1 MKKILLVDND
11 RFILQVVKD
20 LLTNEGYQ
28 VWTAE
33 DGLSALDVL
42 EGFTPDAIFVDM
54 IMPNIDGKRL
64 CRILRKMDTLKET
77 CIFSLSATALEDL
90 GDIEALGVTAS
101 IAKGPLEQMA
111 HQILGVLGKSSTI
124 PGQPVEGKTL
134 RSDVIRQRGIT
145 RELLSSMKHF
155 EIILEQMHEGILES
169 ASDGRIVYANRG
181 ACILAGLP
189 EEDML
194 GRHFHNLFAKD
205 DRERL
210 WELFR
215 TGRETA
221 KQAFEKHPLTL
232 NGYLVTTAMHP
243 IPGCDAK
250 VIVILNNVSEQKRAE
265 KALKKSEEQYRLLFE
280 NANDAIFV
288 MQGGL
293 IKFPNRRAVELFG
306 IGSGNRSEVAF
317 LDRVHPEERNSVNEK
332 YQRALEGEEFPGG
345 YSFRIVNPAH
355 EELWVELNAVPIR
368 WEEKPAMLNFLRD
381 VTEKR
386 RLEAHFQQSQRM
398 ASIGTLAGGIAREF
412 NNLLM
417 VIQANASL
425 ILYKRDPG
433 GPEYERLK
441 NIEAFVQKGAEL
453 TKHLLNFAREE
464 KHRQEKHRPEPTN
477 INELVRRT
485 EELFVRSRKKMI
497 VHSIYQEGILTVD
510 VDPVQIEQVLMSLY
524 LNAWQAMPG
533 GGEVFLETKNTRL
546 GSEFVRVYGVDP
558 GSYVRISVRDT
569 GVGMDDK
576 TRERIFDPFFTTKT
590 VGQGVGLGLA
600 AAYGIIRNHGGIMDV
615 SSVKGEGSTFSIYLP
630 ASKQS
635 VSAEGDENRGQG
647 RRS

>member
-11 RFILQVVKD
+11 RFILEVVKD

-28 VWTAE
+28 VLTAE
-33 DGLSALDVL
+33 DGLSALDAL

-64 CRILRKMDTLKET
+64 CRILRKMENLKET

-111 HQILGVLGKSSTI
+111 NQILGVLGKSSTI
-124 PGQPVEGKTL
+124 PGQPAEGKTL

-155 EIILEQMHEGILES
+155 EIILEQMDEGILES

-181 ACILAGLP
+181 ACVLAGLP
-189 EEDML
+189 EEDIL
-194 GRHFHNLFAKD
+194 GRHFPNLFAKD
-205 DRERL
+205 DRVRI

-221 KQAFEKHPLTL
+221 KRASGEHPLTL
-232 NGYLVTTAMHP
+232 NGYLVTMDVHP

-250 VIVILNNVSEQKRAE
+250 VIVILNNVSDQKRAE
-265 KALKKSEEQYRLLFE
+265 RALKKSEEQYRLLFE

-288 MQGGL
+288 IQGGL

-306 IGSGNRSEVAF
+306 MDSGNRTEVAF
-317 LDRVHPEERNSVNEK
+317 LDRVHPEERNTVNEK
-332 YQRALEGEEFPGG
+332 YQRALEGEAFPGA
-345 YSFRIVNPAH
+345 YAFRIVNPAH

-368 WEEKPAMLNFLRD
+368 WEERPAMLNFLRD

-398 ASIGTLAGGIAREF
+398 ASIGTLAGGIAHEF

-453 TKHLLNFAREE
+453 TRHLLAFARE
-464 KHRQEKHRPEPTN
+464 EKHRPEPTN
-477 INELVRRT
+477 LNELVKRT
-485 EELFVRSRKKMI
+485 EELFVRSRKKI
-497 VHSIYQEGILTVD
+497 TVHSIYQEDILTVE

-546 GSEFVRVYGVDP
+546 GSEFVRAYGVEP
-558 GSYVRISVRDT
+558 GRYVSISVRDT

-630 ASKQS
+630 ASKQP
-635 VSAEGDENRGQG
+635 VPEERDENRTQG

>member
-11 RFILQVVKD
+11 RFILEVVKD
-20 LLTNEGYQ
+20 LLTNEGYE
-28 VWTAE
+28 VLTAQ

-64 CRILRKMDTLKET
+64 CRILRKMENLKGT

-111 HQILGVLGKSSTI
+111 NQILGVLGKSSTI
-124 PGQPVEGKTL
+124 PGQPSEGKTL
-134 RSDVIRQRGIT
+134 KSDVIRQRGIT

-155 EIILEQMHEGILES
+155 EIILEQMNEGILES
-169 ASDGRIVYANRG
+169 TSDGRIVYANRG
-181 ACILAGLP
+181 ACVLAGLA

-194 GRHFHNLFAKD
+194 GRHFPNLFAKD

-210 WELFR
+210 WELFK

-221 KQAFEKHPLTL
+221 KQASEEHPLTL
-232 NGYLVTTAMHP
+232 KGYLVTMDMHS

-265 KALKKSEEQYRLLFE
+265 RALKKSEEQYRLLFE

-288 MQGGL
+288 IQGGL

-306 IGSGNRSEVAF
+306 MDSGNRTEIAF
-317 LDRVHPEERNSVNEK
+317 LDCVHREERNTVNEK
-332 YQRALEGEEFPGG
+332 YQRALKGEAFPVA
-345 YSFRIVNPAH
+345 YSFRIVNPGH

-368 WEEKPAMLNFLRD
+368 WEESPAMLNFLRD

-398 ASIGTLAGGIAREF
+398 ASIGTLAGGIAHEF

-417 VIQANASL
+417 AIQANASL
-425 ILYKRDPG
+425 ILYGREPE

-453 TKHLLNFAREE
+453 TRHLLAFARE
-464 KHRQEKHRPEPTN
+464 EKHRPEPTN
-477 INELVRRT
+477 LTELVRRT
-485 EELFVRSRKKMI
+485 EELFVRSREKI
-497 VHSIYQEGILTVD
+497 TVHSIYQEDLLTVE

-533 GGEVFLETKNTRL
+533 GGEVFLETENTRL
-546 GSEFVRVYGVDP
+546 GSEFVRAYGVEP
-558 GSYVRISVRDT
+558 GSYVKISVRDT

-590 VGQGVGLGLA
+590 VGQGMGLSLA
-600 AAYGIIRNHGGIMDV
+600 AAYGIIRNHCGIMDV

-630 ASKQS
+630 ASKQP
-635 VSAEGDENRGQG
+635 VSIEKDENR
-647 RRS
+647 RKDRHS